1 MVELEDMVHM
11 AIKVEQQLK
20 RNGTWSFQNL
30 GSFASWRS
38 NGSKDEGVV
47 FKSKTKP
54 PKRRDKVPS
63 VNRGKNKSQTCN
75 CDIKCF
81 RCLGVGHKAS
91 QCLNKRIMI
100 THVNGEVEIEREG
113 DDDLMPS
120 PKDACDDDVEYL
132 VEGESLVARR
142 ALSAKVKEDD
152 IE

>member
-1 MVELEDMVHM
+1 
-11 AIKVEQQLK
+11 
-20 RNGTWSFQNL
+20 
-30 GSFASWRS
+30 
-38 NGSKDEGVV
+38 
-47 FKSKTKP
+47 
-54 PKRRDKVPS
+54 
-63 VNRGKNKSQTCN
+63 
-75 CDIKCF
+75 
-81 RCLGVGHKAS
+81 
-91 QCLNKRIMI
+91 MI